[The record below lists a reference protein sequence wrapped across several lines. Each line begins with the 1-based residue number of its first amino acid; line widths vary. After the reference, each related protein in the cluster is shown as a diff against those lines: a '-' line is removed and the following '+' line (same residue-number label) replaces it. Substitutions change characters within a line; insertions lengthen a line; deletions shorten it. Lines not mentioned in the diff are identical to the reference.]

1 MAKRDMDQPEAQRG
15 GRDREMNDARDENT
29 AGGNENIRG
38 IAEEEGDEFEEED
51 SEDLEEEEDED
62 I

>member
-15 GRDREMNDARDENT
+15 GRDREMNETRDEN
-29 AGGNENIRG
+29 AVGNEENIRG
-38 IAEEEGDEFEEED
+38 IADEEEED
-51 SEDLEEEEDED
+51 FDEDDVEELEEEEDED